1 MELENLPG
9 EIAEAIRKGA
19 SDSQLIQ
26 MANRLLEKGDL
37 ENAARVLEF
46 CI

>member
-1 MELENLPG
+1 MENLPR
-9 EIAEAIRKGA
+9 EIADAIQNGLE
-19 SDSQLIQ
+19 DSQLIQ
-26 MANRLLEKGDL
+26 MANRLLENGDP